1 MERRHF
7 LRAIAVAAAAPAV
20 LLAACGESAKETA
33 AAQQTFTCPMHPA
46 VVQNAPGTCPICAM
60 DLVPFDK
67 NSTSK
72 SLQLMD
78 DQVRLANIT
87 TAISG
92 AGMLTQ
98 TRSLNARLMP
108 DPQRTGI
115 ISARIA
121 GRLDKLYIRETGVRI
136 KKGQALYAIYS
147 ENLATLQSEYLLA
160 IAQTR
165 RFPDDARFRQ
175 IAEGAGTKLERYGQS
190 KAAITQLEKE
200 GAPRP
205 LVTYYA
211 EQDGLV
217 TELSVTEGQYVTEG
231 GAILQVED
239 YSRLW
244 VEADVYPNEAAL
256 LKKGQLLQV
265 TVPGWENEPQSMQA
279 EFVYPALQ
287 PGKQTLQLRGSIPNP
302 DARWQP
308 GMAATVLLPVAS
320 RAETL
325 QLPIDAVIR
334 DGANAHIWI
343 EKPKNT
349 FTPRK
354 VKTGLESNRSIEI
367 TEGLQEGEKVVVTG
381 AYLLYSEFVLK
392 RGKQPV

>member
-7 LRAIAVAAAAPAV
+7 LRSLAVAATAPAV
-20 LLAACGESAKETA
+20 LLAACGTAEEKSA
-33 AAQQTFTCPMHPA
+33 AAQQTYTCPMHPQ

-67 NSTSK
+67 NSTST

-78 DQVRLANIT
+78 SQVKLANIT
-87 TAISG
+87 TAAAG

-121 GRLDKLYIRETGVRI
+121 GRIDKLHVRETGVRI
-136 KKGQALYAIYS
+136 KKGQALYAVYS
-147 ENLATLQSEYLLA
+147 EELATLQSEYLLA
-160 IAQTR
+160 AAQTR
-165 RFPDDARFRQ
+165 KFPEDARFKQ
-175 IAEGAGTKLERYGQS
+175 IAEGAELKLERYGQS
-190 KAAITQLEKE
+190 KNAIGKLLQE
-200 GAPRP
+200 GKPQP
-205 LVTYYA
+205 LVTFYA

-217 TELSVTEGQYVTEG
+217 TELSVTEGQYIAEG
-231 GAILQVED
+231 GTVLQVED

-244 VEADVYPNEAAL
+244 VEADIYPSEAEL
-256 LKKGQLLQV
+256 LKTGQTLQV
-265 TVPGWENEPQSMQA
+265 IVPGWENEPRNMQA

-287 PGKQTLQLRGSIPNP
+287 TGRQTLQLRGSISNP

-320 RAETL
+320 RSETM

-334 DGANAHIWI
+334 DGATAHIWI

-354 VKTGLESNRSIEI
+354 VKTGLETNRSIEI
-367 TEGLQEGEKVVVTG
+367 TEGLQDGEKVVITG

>member
-7 LRAIAVAAAAPAV
+7 LRSIAVAAAAPAV
-20 LLAACGESAKETA
+20 LLAACGETA
-33 AAQQTFTCPMHPA
+33 EKTAGAQQTFTCPMHPQ
-46 VVQNAPGTCPICAM
+46 VIQNSPGACPICAM

-67 NSTSK
+67 NSTSA

-78 DQVRLANIT
+78 NQVQLANIT
-87 TAISG
+87 TATAG

-121 GRLDKLYIRETGVRI
+121 GRIDKLHIRETGVRI
-136 KKGQALYAIYS
+136 QKGQALYAIYS

-160 IAQTR
+160 AAQTR
-165 RFPDDARFRQ
+165 RFPEDARFRQ
-175 IAEGAGTKLERYGQS
+175 IAEGAKTKLERYGQNTTDI
-190 KAAITQLEKE
+190 AQLEKE
-200 GAPRP
+200 GMPRP
-205 LVTYYA
+205 LVTYHA
-211 EQDGLV
+211 EQGGLV
-217 TELSVTEGQYVTEG
+217 TELSVTEGQYVSEG
-231 GAILQVED
+231 GTLLQVED

-244 VEADVYPNEAAL
+244 VEADIYPSEAAL
-256 LKKGQLLQV
+256 LKEGQTLQV
-265 TVPGWENEPQSMQA
+265 TVPGWENEPLRMQA
-279 EFVYPALQ
+279 EFVYPAIQ
-287 PGKQTLQLRGSIPNP
+287 TGKQTLQLRGSIANP

-320 RAETL
+320 RSESL
-325 QLPIDAVIR
+325 QVPIDAVIR
-334 DGANAHIWI
+334 DGASAHIWI

-354 VKTGLESNRSIEI
+354 VRTGLENNRSVEI
-367 TEGLQEGEKVVVTG
+367 TEGLAEGEKVVVTG

>member
-7 LRAIAVAAAAPAV
+7 LRSLAVAATAPAL
-20 LLAACGESAKETA
+20 LLAACGETQEKSA
-33 AAQQTFTCPMHPA
+33 AAQQTYTCPMHPQ

-67 NSTSK
+67 NSTST

-78 DQVRLANIT
+78 SQVRLANIS
-87 TAISG
+87 TAIAG

-115 ISARIA
+115 VSARIA
-121 GRLDKLYIRETGVRI
+121 GRIDRLHVRETGVRI
-136 KKGQALYAIYS
+136 AKGQPLYAIYS
-147 ENLATLQSEYLLA
+147 ENLATLQAEYLLA
-160 IAQTR
+160 MAQTR
-165 RFPDDARFRQ
+165 KFPDDARFRQ
-175 IAEGAGTKLERYGQS
+175 IAGGAELKLQRYGQS
-190 KAAITQLEKE
+190 ENDIRQLQQE

-205 LVTYYA
+205 MVTYYA
-211 EQDGLV
+211 EQGGLV
-217 TELSVTEGQYVTEG
+217 TELSVTEGQYVPEG
-231 GAILQVED
+231 GAVLQIED

-244 VEADVYPNEAAL
+244 VEADVYPSEAAL
-256 LKKGQLLQV
+256 LKNGQTLQV

-287 PGKQTLQLRGSIPNP
+287 TGRQTLQLRGSIANP

-320 RAETL
+320 KSETL

-334 DGANAHIWI
+334 DGAAAHIWI

-354 VKTGLESNRSIEI
+354 VKTGLETNRSIEI
-367 TEGLQEGEKVVVTG
+367 TEGLQNGEKVVVTG
-381 AYLLYSEFVLK
+381 AYLLYSEYVLK